1 MTKKEF
7 IKTSCTLGYCNK
19 DIATEYC
26 KDKDV
31 FTEDDYIEVYR
42 KAEGQK
48 YKSLGHSLGNGTYT
62 SKRFYHDG
70 GSEDNR

>member
-1 MTKKEF
+1 MTKDEF
-7 IKTSCTLGYCNK
+7 IKNACKLGYCNK
-19 DIATEYC
+19 VQAEEYC
-26 KDKDV
+26 KGKDT

-48 YKSLGHSLGNGTYT
+48 YKSPGHSLGNGTYT